1 MSKQG
6 TFADCSLEVSPVSPL
21 IQYFIKNRS
30 ALIKVAMSIIR
41 CRFKAEDIVQD
52 AFFRLDSAHLS
63 KLSEKSQLSYM
74 FRTVRNLAIDSY
86 RKQLFERRHNDPEK
100 DLDIEYLE
108 SSSPENLYQ
117 CQEVLELIT
126 NALNQLP
133 ERTRYAFEMHRIH
146 GIQQREIAQKLGVS
160 PTLVNF
166 MIRDAFVCCRDAI
179 EAGRISGQTTCATK
193 GDCIRCKKLRPN
205 QKS

>member
-1 MSKQG
+1 MILKQG
-6 TFADCSLEVSPVSPL
+6 TCANCSLEIGPISPL

-52 AFFRLDSAHLS
+52 AFFRLDSARLS
-63 KLSEKSQLSYM
+63 KLSEKSQLSYIV
-74 FRTVRNLAIDSY
+74 RTVRNLAIDSY
-86 RKQLFERRHNDPEK
+86 RKQIFERRHTDPEK
-100 DLDIEYLE
+100 DMDIEQLE

-117 CQEVLELIT
+117 CQQVLELIT
-126 NALNQLP
+126 EALDKAP

-146 GIQQREIAQKLGVS
+146 GVQQREIAQQLGVS

-166 MIRDAFVCCRDAI
+166 MIRDAFICCRQAI
-179 EAGRISGQTTCATK
+179 ETGRSSGRTK
-193 GDCIRCKKLRPN
+193 CSTKDLCTRCKGTT
-205 QKS
+205 